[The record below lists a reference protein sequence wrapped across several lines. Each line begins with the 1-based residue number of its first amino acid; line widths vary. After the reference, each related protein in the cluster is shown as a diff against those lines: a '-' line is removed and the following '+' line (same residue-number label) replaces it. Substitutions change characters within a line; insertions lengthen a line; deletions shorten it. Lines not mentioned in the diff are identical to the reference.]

1 MNGVQ
6 VQVQRKKK
14 TKKNLLILKI
24 NSNFFNR
31 AIQTYQTQNKKQQQK
46 KNNLIKQ
53 RSSINSKEN
62 KKGENQR
69 Q

>member
-6 VQVQRKKK
+6 VQVQRKK
-14 TKKNLLILKI
+14 NEILILKI